1 MIQLREQFVS
11 GAGGFTGKDRLTY
24 TQLKRNEK
32 AAVYERS
39 RDGKPYD
46 YEAFLI
52 KIKKAGVYKLPKGK
66 TQTLVEDT
74 EQYPSSSQFGF
85 VAWSYGN
92 VGMAMHRFHELTH
105 GKVNE
110 IIDETGAAKDVDDD
124 VEDGVAPEVK
134 SDSVVEPPVN
144 ASPIIKV
151 DDAKPYK
158 GPDLVIPVG
167 EFSTRQLAAHNN
179 VDYTAAFLFRKE
191 LERTGKI
198 KFSRKQK
205 AEGRGKPTDIF
216 VTV

>member
-1 MIQLREQFVS
+1 MIQLEKKFVS
-11 GAGGFTGKDRLTY
+11 GVGGFSSDPLTY
-24 TQLKRNEK
+24 TQIKRNEK
-32 AAVYERS
+32 VAVYERS

-46 YEAFLI
+46 YETFLI
-52 KIKKAGVYKLPKGK
+52 KVKPKGFK
-66 TQTLVEDT
+66 IFNKVLEDDQ
-74 EQYPSSSQFGF
+74 ECYPSCSQFGRI
-85 VAWSYGN
+85 AWSYGN
-92 VGMAMHRFHELTH
+92 IGMAMHRFHELTH
-105 GKVNE
+105 GKVKE
-110 IIDETGAAKDVDDD
+110 EVVEGDE
-124 VEDGVAPEVK
+124 ELQEPEVK
-134 SDSVVEPPVN
+134 SDSVVEPIVKAP
-144 ASPIIKV
+144 AIIKA

-191 LERTGKI
+191 LERKGKI